1 MNLINSCLA
10 TVGYILALIGGG
22 ITALL
27 LVSSFLTGS
36 WSFGHGY
43 PILLVSL
50 PALIIG
56 VSLIRLLGYTKQL

>member
-22 ITALL
+22 ITVLL